1 MLYKKLAKPVL
12 FRMDP
17 EAAHHLTIRG
27 LSIAGK
33 VPGAKGIIHGLYGMP
48 KRAELHMK
56 LWGIGFA
63 NPVGLAAG
71 LDKNAE
77 AVEGFSQMG
86 FGFMEVGTVT
96 PRPQEGNEK
105 PRLFRL
111 PEYQALINRMG
122 FNNVGAE
129 KMARTMS
136 ALKNRP
142 IPVAVNIGKNKVT
155 PNEDAEEDY
164 RICIRT
170 LYKEADFFVVNI
182 SSPNTP
188 DLRSLQHGSDLL
200 NLLHAVTDEMHRQQ
214 ARYGDSGKPVL
225 VKIAPDL
232 TDEEVENTIHTI
244 RESGVAGIIVSNTT
258 ISREGIVHA
267 HKNQAGGLSGKPLA
281 ECSTEMVAK
290 VYRLTGSKMPIIGSG
305 GIFTPEDAYA
315 KFRAGASL
323 VEVYTALIYEGPKLI
338 RRLNEGLIALLK
350 RDGYTHLSQAIGADH
365 R

>member
-1 MLYKKLAKPVL
+1 MLYKKMAKPVL

-33 VPGAKGIIHGLYGMP
+33 VPGAKGIIHGLYGTP
-48 KRAELHMK
+48 KRPELHMS
-56 LWGIGFA
+56 LWGIDFT

-77 AVEGFSQMG
+77 AVEGFSRMG

-129 KMARTMS
+129 KMAKTMS

-155 PNEDAEEDY
+155 PNEDAEADY
-164 RICIRT
+164 RMCIQA
-170 LYKEADFFVVNI
+170 LYKVADFFVINI

-188 DLRSLQHGSDLL
+188 DLRSLQHGSDLS
-200 NLLHAVTDEMHRQQ
+200 NLLQAVMDEMQRQKV
-214 ARYGDSGKPVL
+214 RYGDSGKPVL

-232 TDEEVENTIHTI
+232 TSEEVDNTIYTI

-258 ISREGIVHA
+258 ISREGITHA
-267 HKNQAGGLSGKPLA
+267 HKDQAGGLSGKPLA
-281 ECSTEMVAK
+281 ERSTELVSK
-290 VYRLTGSKMPIIGSG
+290 VYQLTGGSMPIIGSG
-305 GIFTPEDAYA
+305 GIFTAEDAYA
-315 KFRAGASL
+315 KIRAGASL
-323 VEVYTALIYEGPKLI
+323 IEVYTALIYEGPELI
-338 RRLNEGLIALLK
+338 RRLNEGLSALLE